1 MPALSARHIA
11 SSALCAA
18 LLVGVTG
25 PAAMAAD
32 TARER
37 SHAASA
43 DARLPRADAILKKL
57 RKVNGGE
64 LTPVAD
70 LLLAVLEADDGRL
83 PAGEAR
89 KLGAAAK
96 RALAKASARTST
108 TSDPTTS
115 DPTTSGPATSGPATD
130 LMSPASSGQAAGL
143 ADDDDLD
150 DLLDD
155 LFEGVAEDLLEDVG
169 EAVDRLLEAITH
181 SVRDVLPEVD
191 DLMSV
196 LEDLVDALADEG
208 LMETTSSDVKVSS
221 TQTQTSTVTR
231 PDSDSA
237 AALPLLTPLTQ
248 VLLSIL

>member
-25 PAAMAAD
+25 PAAMAVD

-83 PAGEAR
+83 PADEAR

-96 RALAKASARTST
+96 RALAKASVRTS
-108 TSDPTTS
+108 
-115 DPTTSGPATSGPATD
+115 TTSGPATSDPATD
-130 LMSPASSGQAAGL
+130 LMSPASSGAAVGL

-150 DLLDD
+150 DLLDG

-196 LEDLVDALADEG
+196 LEDLTDALADEG

-237 AALPLLTPLTQ
+237 VGLPLLTPLTQ